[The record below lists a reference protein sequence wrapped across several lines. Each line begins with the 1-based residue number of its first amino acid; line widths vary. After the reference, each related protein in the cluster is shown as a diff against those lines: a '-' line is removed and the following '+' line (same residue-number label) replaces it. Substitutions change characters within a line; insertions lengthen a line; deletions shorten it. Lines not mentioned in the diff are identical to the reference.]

1 MQVADDEPIVAF
13 TLAHYPKRASFGA
26 LAHLGLD
33 RLPLTLAPGLRF
45 WRLLGVGKGRVFD
58 PHADWQRYGLF
69 TVWDSYT
76 ALKRFEQASHM
87 MQRIQQRADEVW
99 SVHMRPVRW
108 HGRWGGRDPF
118 KGMSPSAPPDPGP
131 WVILT
136 RATIYPT
143 KVAAFLKAVPAV
155 SAHLLQQPDL
165 INSVGVGEA
174 PFIFQAT
181 LSLWQTLPAIT
192 SFAYA
197 ATPHVEVIKRTRREG
212 WYREE
217 LFARFRPVAS
227 WGTWDGINPLPS
239 YLTSWPQPPFCAVQ

>member
-1 MQVADDEPIVAF
+1 MHVADDEPIVAF
-13 TLAHYPKRASFGA
+13 TLAHYPKQQSVFA

-33 RLPLTLAPGLRF
+33 RLPLAHTPGLRF

-58 PHADWQRYGLF
+58 PHPDWQRYGLF
-69 TVWDSYT
+69 TVWDSYA
-76 ALKRFEQASHM
+76 ALKRFESASSVM
-87 MQRIQQRADEVW
+87 RRIRQRTDEVW

-108 HGRWGGRDPF
+108 HGRWGGGDPF
-118 KGMSPSAPPDPGP
+118 AGIPPASPPEDGP

-143 KVAAFLKAVPAV
+143 KVAAFLKAVPVV
-155 SAHLLQQPDL
+155 SEQLLQQPEL

-174 PFIFQAT
+174 PLIFQAT
-181 LSLWQTLPAIT
+181 LSLWRTLPAVT

-197 ATPHVEVIKRTRREG
+197 SPSHVEVIKRTRREG

-217 LFARFRPVAS
+217 LFARFRPIAS
-227 WGTWDGINPLPS
+227 WGMWDGVNPLPQLS
-239 YLTSWPQPPFCAVQ
+239 